1 MNLATAAAPDP
12 NPCPDA
18 DLARAVAAGDRGAF
32 GVMMKRYNQLLY
44 RTARSV
50 LRDDADA
57 EDAVQD
63 AWLRAWR
70 AMGSFRAEARLSTW
84 LVRIAVN
91 EALGRLR
98 AAPRRADVIPLD
110 TTHDAE
116 SLAAETIMQQP
127 EAERPESMAERA
139 ELRCLLEGCIDELP
153 AAFRT
158 VFVLRAVHDMSV
170 EEAAASLGLPEA
182 TVRTRHFRARAM
194 LRASL
199 ARGIDLAIEDAFS
212 FAGARCD
219 RISARVFERLDA
231 ERRDGG

>member
-1 MNLATAAAPDP
+1 MNLATAAVPDP
-12 NPCPDA
+12 NHCSDA
-18 DLARAVAAGDRGAF
+18 ELARAVAAGDRGAF

-63 AWLRAWR
+63 AWLHAWR
-70 AMGSFRAEARLSTW
+70 AMDGFRAEARLSTW

-98 AAPRRADVIPLD
+98 AAPRRAEVIPLD
-110 TTHDAE
+110 TSHDAE
-116 SLAAETIMQQP
+116 SLAAETTMQQP

-139 ELRCLLEGCIDELP
+139 ELRRILEACIDELP
-153 AAFRT
+153 VAFRT

-199 ARGIDLAIEDAFS
+199 ARGIDFAIADAFS

-231 ERRDGG
+231 ERSDGG